1 MMKIGFQKQQKVVA
15 GLDIGTR
22 CVKLVCLDHGAGEYR
37 LHSFGIEELQP
48 DAILAGEVRDREG
61 VIRSVR
67 GLIDQSGVPIKDVV
81 VSLSGNEVL
90 SETLTI
96 GPEFDGK
103 SDEVVRAEAERINP
117 FDFDIGSVTLDYKT
131 LEKEPQ
137 ADHLKVL
144 RIAAKNEVI
153 YNKYIDV
160 LSGAQVRPAIL
171 DVDFCALINVFSHNY
186 DPSAFETVALVNIG
200 VEGTS
205 TVFLGN
211 GVFQIAR
218 EVPVGVDAFVKE
230 IQREKRVKIE
240 EAERLLRDTIEDG
253 TEDPELQEMIAR
265 VGQDLAKEVDI
276 ATSFFRS
283 ATVYENLDAIFISGG
298 GAVIPELPDLLAEYT
313 RTPVK
318 ILNPLTAIK
327 YDYSLF
333 GDRTVEKIS
342 PLLAIA
348 LGLALRRKR

>member
-1 MMKIGFQKQQKVVA
+1 MKIGFHKKAKIGA

-22 CVKLVCLDHGAGEYR
+22 CVKLVCLERDGDEDR
-37 LHSFGIEELQP
+37 LVYFGIEELQP

-67 GLIDQSGVPIKDVV
+67 SLVEQSGLPIKDIVI
-81 VSLSGNEVL
+81 SLSGNEVL
-90 SETLTI
+90 SEILTI
-96 GPEFDGK
+96 GLEFEGK
-103 SDEVVRAEAERINP
+103 PDEVIRAEAERINP
-117 FDFDIGSVTLDYKT
+117 FDFDIGSVALDYKM

-160 LSGAQVRPAIL
+160 LSGAQLRPAIL
-171 DVDFCALINVFSHNY
+171 DVDFCTLINVFSHNY
-186 DPSAFETVALVNIG
+186 DSKSSETIGLVNIG

-211 GVFQIAR
+211 GIFQLAR
-218 EVPVGVDAFVKE
+218 ELPVGVDAFVKE
-230 IQREKRVKIE
+230 IQREKKVKVE
-240 EAERLLRDTIEDG
+240 EADRLLRDAVEGG
-253 TEDPELQEMIAR
+253 TEDPEIQAVIAR

-283 ATVYENLDAIFISGG
+283 ATVYESLDAMYISGG

-318 ILNPLTAIK
+318 TLNPLAAIK

-333 GDRTVEKIS
+333 GDLAVEKIT
-342 PLLAIA
+342 PILAIA
-348 LGLALRRKR
+348 IGLALRRSR

>member
-1 MMKIGFQKQQKVVA
+1 MKIGFQKKAKITA

-22 CVKLVCLDHGAGEYR
+22 CVKLVCIEHAADGPR
-37 LHSFGIEELQP
+37 LAYFGIEELQP

-67 GLIDQSGVPIKDVV
+67 SLADQSGLAIKDVV
-81 VSLSGNEVL
+81 ISLSGNEVL
-90 SETLTI
+90 SEILTI
-96 GPEFDGK
+96 GLEFEGK
-103 SDEVVRAEAERINP
+103 SDDAVRAEAERINP

-131 LEKEPQ
+131 LEKESQ

-160 LSGAQVRPAIL
+160 LSGAQLRPAIL
-171 DVDFCALINVFSHNY
+171 DVDFCTHINVFTHNY
-186 DPSAFETVALVNIG
+186 DPRASETIALVNIG

-211 GVFQIAR
+211 GIFQLAR
-218 EVPVGVDAFVKE
+218 ELPVGVDAFVKE
-230 IQREKRVKIE
+230 IQREKKVKVE
-240 EAERLLRDTIEDG
+240 EAERMLRDVIDG
-253 TEDPELQEMIAR
+253 EIEDPEIQEVLGR

-283 ATVYENLDAIFISGG
+283 STVYESLDAMFISGG
-298 GAVIPELPDLLAEYT
+298 GPLFRSCRICWPNIPAH
-313 RTPVK
+313 R
-318 ILNPLTAIK
+318 
-327 YDYSLF
+327 
-333 GDRTVEKIS
+333 
-342 PLLAIA
+342 
-348 LGLALRRKR
+348 